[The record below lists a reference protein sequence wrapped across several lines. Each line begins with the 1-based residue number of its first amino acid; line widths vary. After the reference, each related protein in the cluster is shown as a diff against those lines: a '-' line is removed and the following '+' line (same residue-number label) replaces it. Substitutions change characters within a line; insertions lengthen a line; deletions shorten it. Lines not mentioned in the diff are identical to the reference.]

1 MRAVAY
7 VVAALAAVGIM
18 VAIVAMPEQENTADS
33 ANPASAVAATPTRV
47 MSEAGTLTMQ
57 VPDMHCPF
65 ACYPAIKETL
75 ESADTVTEVQLAEQ
89 QVEGVIDNPQ
99 VIINYQPGFDIDA
112 AIASLQANGFKDSTV
127 VQ

>member
-18 VAIVAMPEQENTADS
+18 VAIVAMPDQEKTADS
-33 ANPASAVAATPTRV
+33 VSPASAVEATPARV
-47 MSEAGTLTMQ
+47 MSEPGTLTMQ

-65 ACYPAIKETL
+65 ACYPAIKKTL
-75 ESADTVTEVQLAEQ
+75 ESADTVTEVQLAAQ